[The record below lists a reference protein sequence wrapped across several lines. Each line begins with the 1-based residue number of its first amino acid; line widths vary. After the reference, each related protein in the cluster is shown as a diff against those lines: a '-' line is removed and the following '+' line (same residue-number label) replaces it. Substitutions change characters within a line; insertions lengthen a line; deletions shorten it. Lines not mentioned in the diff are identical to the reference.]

1 MHGIGLIIIYQYKQC
16 NVTVIIYNYPN
27 TVLLKIYRSFLAQN
41 FVPANSIKFTSLS
54 KIIIDCYPQPF
65 LQVIYTQPQNKHP
78 SSVQLAEKNIA
89 LAVDYIIIISP
100 GSLIMKCPYNYSG
113 EETLRL
119 LHVGSCSSVVRVLKL
134 EVLHGFDPQQLSWIC
149 WMKDLWFS
157 SSVRLCHAL
166 VQFSCYQNRHE

>member
-1 MHGIGLIIIYQYKQC
+1 MQQQQICILYEVQLYSYAWYRSYNNIPVQTMQC
-16 NVTVIIYNYPN
+16 YSNNNYPN

-54 KIIIDCYPQPF
+54 KIIIGCYPQPL

-119 LHVGSCSSVVRVLKL
+119 LQHVGSCSSVVRVLKL
-134 EVLHGFDPQQLSWIC
+134 EVLDLIPSSYPGF
-149 WMKDLWFS
+149 
-157 SSVRLCHAL
+157 VG
-166 VQFSCYQNRHE
+166 